1 LPKAE
6 PVIAT
11 IHLFEEVDALLL
23 DLLVSLAPG
32 DWARPTIAGSWTVRD
47 VVAHLLDTPLR
58 RLSFVRDGWPP
69 RDVTIG
75 SDADL
80 LAFVDAANAEGVRV
94 LGRLSPRL
102 LIELMRLATRD
113 LREHLAA
120 TAPDAPAA
128 FPVSWAG
135 ETSSPHWFD
144 VAREYTERW
153 HHQAQIR
160 LALGALAPLMSTRL
174 YAPVIATFV
183 QALPH
188 ACRAVDAPEGTTA
201 AVLVEGEGGGR
212 WRLTRTRAGWQLS
225 ESAPAVARLADARDG
240 EEVRIPA
247 AVAWR
252 LFTKGLAADAVAR
265 ECRVMGRLLVG
276 DAILGAR
283 AIVG

>member
-1 LPKAE
+1 
-6 PVIAT
+6 VIAT

-23 DLLVSLAPG
+23 DLLVALAPG
-32 DWARPTIAGSWTVRD
+32 DWNRSTIAGSWTVRD

-58 RLSFVRDGWPP
+58 RLSIVRDGWPP
-69 RDVTIG
+69 RDVTIR

-80 LAFVDAANAEGVRV
+80 VAFVNAANAEGVRV

-102 LIELMRLATRD
+102 LIDLLRLATRE

-120 TAPDAPAA
+120 IAPDAPAA

-135 ETSSPHWFD
+135 QASSSHWFD

-160 LALGALAPLMSTRL
+160 LALGALAPLMTTRL

-188 ACRAVDAPEGTTA
+188 ACRTVDAPEGTTA
-201 AVLVEGEGGGR
+201 AVVIEGEGGGR
-212 WRLTRTRAGWQLS
+212 WQLTRTRAGWQLS
-225 ESAPAVARLADARDG
+225 VPPPTMPIVADDRRDG

-247 AVAWR
+247 PIAWR
-252 LFTKGLAADAVAR
+252 LFTKGLAAEAVAR
-265 ECRVMGRLLVG
+265 ECRVSGRLLVA